1 MIHHHG
7 NHNHALQYDYD
18 DDNNDD
24 DDDDDDCD
32 KISVVSSQTA
42 FEVDLCFRMVLS
54 VYHHSATFEGLA
66 DEYNDRHCK
75 GLLFSFTKF
84 AINNCSDYT
93 SVDLQRL
100 KMNRLRVA
108 DAFYLYSFLD
118 LNERL
123 ESILCGWW
131 LGVFFL

>member
-1 MIHHHG
+1 MIMIAMMIHHG
-7 NHNHALQYDYD
+7 NHNHAHQYDYD
-18 DDNNDD
+18 DDNDD
-24 DDDDDDCD
+24 DDDGD

-75 GLLFSFTKF
+75 GLLFSFTRF

-118 LNERL
+118 LNER
-123 ESILCGWW
+123 
-131 LGVFFL
+131 